1 LKKLSLSNN
10 DQLDNTHNGKIK
22 VVNNTKHIEIPSTAI
37 SYLKGI
43 FSYITH
49 FHPQSATW
57 NLLVHLLNSK
67 NNNIDD
73 NKSIQVV
80 TNPVYLILFLFCG
93 KKKIN
98 NEPTKGNTKTE
109 Q

>member
-1 LKKLSLSNN
+1 M
-10 DQLDNTHNGKIK
+10 
-22 VVNNTKHIEIPSTAI
+22 
-37 SYLKGI
+37 
-43 FSYITH
+43 
-49 FHPQSATW
+49 
-57 NLLVHLLNSK
+57 LNSK